1 MTDTLLKMNKIK
13 KSFCETLAL
22 AGVELEIKKGEV
34 HVLLGENGAGK
45 STLMK
50 ILSGSYKPDEGDI
63 YWEGKPVT
71 FKGPSDSLALGIG
84 MVYQELTMIKD
95 LSVLEN
101 IFLGRLPIRKRIPL
115 VDWEKVI
122 RNTKNVLSTLGLDI
136 NLNEKISHYD
146 LGIQQL
152 VEIARAISRDAKLI
166 ILDEP
171 TSSLTDREVRVLF
184 NAIHRLKKQGIS
196 FVYITHKLDEVFEI
210 GDKVTVLRDGH
221 CIETIH
227 DLSGVTQDKLVRMMV
242 GRPIEEQFPKINHC
256 KSKEVL
262 KVSGLGDGSAI
273 KNISFSL
280 HEGEILGIAGLV
292 GSGITELVETLF
304 GLRRATEGSILLN
317 NEPYSPNNP
326 KSAIKRKVGFVTKN
340 RKEGLLLH
348 MSVAENIT
356 VSSLFGFSKW
366 GFRKRKK
373 EQSVSE
379 EYKKLL
385 KISAPSVASQIGK
398 LSGGNQQ
405 KGALAKWLCNQTKIF
420 IMDDP
425 TRGIDIGAKVEVY
438 KLLNEITG
446 QGGSILL
453 VSTELPELIGLS
465 DNIVVM
471 NRGRLVANFNSR
483 EVSQE
488 LIMEKAAGGL

>member
-1 MTDTLLKMNKIK
+1 MAATLLKMSKIK
-13 KSFCETLAL
+13 KRFYETVAL
-22 AGVELEIKKGEV
+22 AEVDLEIKKGEV
-34 HVLLGENGAGK
+34 HILLGENGAGK

-50 ILSGSYKPDEGDI
+50 ILSGSYVPDEGEI
-63 YWEGKPVT
+63 YWEGRPAAIKCPA
-71 FKGPSDSLALGIG
+71 DSLSLGIG
-84 MVYQELTMIKD
+84 MVYQELTMIKE
-95 LSVLEN
+95 LSVMEN
-101 IFLGRLPIRKRIPL
+101 IFLGRMPKRKALPF
-115 VDWEKVI
+115 VDWKQVI
-122 RNTKNVLSTLGLDI
+122 ENTGKVLSTLGLEIDVH
-136 NLNEKISHYD
+136 EKISQFD

-171 TSSLTDREVRVLF
+171 TSALTDKEVRSLF
-184 NAIHRLKKQGIS
+184 SAIKRLKNQGIS

-210 GDKVTVLRDGH
+210 GDTVTVLRDGH
-221 CIETIH
+221 SIDTIN
-227 DLSGVTQDKLVRMMV
+227 DISSVTQDLLVCMMV
-242 GRPIEEQFPKINHC
+242 GRSIDEQYPKMNHC
-256 KSKEVL
+256 TSKEVL
-262 KVSGLGDGSAI
+262 KISGLGDGKAI
-273 KNISFSL
+273 KDISFTL

-292 GSGITELVETLF
+292 GSGITELLETLF
-304 GLRRATEGSILLN
+304 GLRKAAEGSIQLN
-317 NEPYSPNNP
+317 GETYSPLSP
-326 KSAIKRKVGFVTKN
+326 KSAIDRKLGFVTKN

-356 VSSLFGFSKW
+356 VSSSIGFSRW
-366 GFRKRKK
+366 GVRNKKK
-373 EQSVSE
+373 EFGVSE
-379 EYKKLL
+379 DYRKLL
-385 KISAPSVASQIGK
+385 KISTPSVSNPIGK

-405 KGALAKWLCNQTKIF
+405 KGAIAKWLCNQTKIF

-438 KLLNEITG
+438 KLLNQITE

-471 NRGRLVANFNSR
+471 NRGRLVASFDAR
-483 EVSQE
+483 ECSQE